1 VPAFLA
7 DPSPTLILILAVA
20 AIAAAAAWF
29 SRRTTRLAGLAVLLF
44 LLVGLLVLLDKLFES
59 PREEAVRRVNL
70 MCEAAT
76 AANPD
81 RFIEHV
87 SKSFSLNGANR
98 DRLRSAGAWALVR
111 QHGAVITASG
121 FSRDDVEYVGD
132 NELTV
137 GFMSKGEA
145 QSGLL
150 LKYTKAT
157 FVKDPDGAWRMAGVK
172 FFDPI
177 NTKQQDTVP
186 GFP

>member
-1 VPAFLA
+1 MPTFLA
-7 DPSPTLILILAVA
+7 DPSPTLLLILGVA
-20 AIAAAAAWF
+20 AIAAAAVWF
-29 SRRTTRLAGLAVLLF
+29 SRRTRRPGIVALVLFGLLALLLF
-44 LLVGLLVLLDKLFES
+44 LDKTFES
-59 PREEAVRRVNL
+59 PREEAVRRVNA
-70 MCEAAT
+70 MCAAAT
-76 AANPD
+76 ASNPD
-81 RFIEHV
+81 RFVEHV

-98 DRLRSAGAWALVR
+98 DRLRTAGAWALIR

-132 NELTV
+132 NELTI

-150 LKYTKAT
+150 LKYTKAK
-157 FVKDPDGAWRMAGVK
+157 FVKEPDGAWRMAGVQ

-177 NTKQQDTVP
+177 NTKQADSVP